1 MDIATECSAMKWARR
16 VLLVAISLGVT
27 VPSALAAEIVPVK
40 GEVLANTGTGYQP
53 VGGRMK
59 LNEGDSVIV
68 APGAQGS
75 LVYADGCTLEVV
87 PGMVAW
93 VEPKP
98 PCSEGRASAAAPPP
112 LAPTKTF
119 KRDWL
124 VGGAAQLKRT
134 TIPAGP

>member
-1 MDIATECSAMKWARR
+1 MDIYTKRSAIRWVHGA
-16 VLLVAISLGVT
+16 LVVSIALGVAPRPT
-27 VPSALAAEIVPVK
+27 LAAEILPIK

-53 VGGRMK
+53 VGDRMK
-59 LNEGDSVIV
+59 LNEGDAVI
-68 APGAQGS
+68 AAAGSQGS
-75 LVYADGCTLEVV
+75 LVYEGGCTVDVV

-93 VEPKP
+93 VESKP
-98 PCSEGRASAAAPPP
+98 PCSEGSAPAAAPPP

-119 KRDWL
+119 NRDWL

>member
-1 MDIATECSAMKWARR
+1 
-16 VLLVAISLGVT
+16 V
-27 VPSALAAEIVPVK
+27 LAAEIVPVK

-53 VGGRMK
+53 VIGRMK
-59 LNEGDSVIV
+59 LDEGDSVIA

-93 VEPKP
+93 VESKP
-98 PCSEGRASAAAPPP
+98 PCSEGGAPVTAPPP

-124 VGGAAQLKRT
+124 IGGAAQLKRT

>member
-1 MDIATECSAMKWARR
+1 MDIATTCSSMNRARGLFLAAI
-16 VLLVAISLGVT
+16 LLGAT
-27 VPSALAAEIVPVK
+27 VPPALAAEIVPIK

-53 VGGRMK
+53 IGGRTK
-59 LNEGDSVIV
+59 LNEGDSVIA

-98 PCSEGRASAAAPPP
+98 PCSGGGAPAAAPPP

-124 VGGAAQLKRT
+124 IGGAAQLKRT